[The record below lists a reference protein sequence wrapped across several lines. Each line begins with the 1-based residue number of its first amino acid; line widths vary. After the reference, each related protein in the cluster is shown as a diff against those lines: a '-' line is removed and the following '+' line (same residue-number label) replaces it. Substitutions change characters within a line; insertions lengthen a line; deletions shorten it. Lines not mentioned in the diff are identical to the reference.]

1 MKIRLSLPLLVLMVL
16 LSACGPK
23 NGVSG
28 KKVSERQKQSTSP
41 ARLST
46 LVEPGKSMSLKLG
59 EDIPVRLEYPDSV
72 TVDSV
77 QIFLGGKVIHTL
89 VAQSGFSPGEPVEA
103 RIPTASERTGKSG
116 LRLKIYY
123 QGGLVENQSRQLTFL
138 SDKEPELFSYSVVN
152 EFPHDI
158 KAYTQ
163 GLQYADGW
171 LYEGTGEYGTSSLR
185 KVDLETGKV
194 EKIRSLDPSLFG
206 EGITVM
212 GERIY
217 QLTYKSQVGFVYDK
231 SSFEEIQKVYYQN
244 KEGWGLT
251 HNGKELIMSDGT
263 HVLYFL
269 DPELF
274 TINRQIEVYTHEK
287 RADSLNEL
295 EYINGKI
302 WANRYYTDEIVII
315 DPESGKVEGAINL
328 KGILKSGDRKA
339 STDVLN
345 GIAWDEKG
353 NRLFVTGK
361 FWPKLFEIRLTSLPK

>member
-1 MKIRLSLPLLVLMVL
+1 MTRILFPLLVLLAL

-28 KKVSERQKQSTSP
+28 KKMPPPGRTATP
-41 ARLST
+41 AKLST
-46 LVEPGKSMSLKLG
+46 LVEPGKALSLALG
-59 EDIPVRLEYPDSV
+59 EDIPVRLEYPDSLA
-72 TVDSV
+72 VDSV
-77 QIFLGGKVIHTL
+77 QIYLGGVLIHTL
-89 VAQSGFSPGEPVEA
+89 ESQTGFPAGGPVEA
-103 RIPTASERTGKSG
+103 RIPTGSERTGISG
-116 LRLKIYY
+116 LRLRIYFK
-123 QGGLVENQSRQLTFL
+123 GGLIENQSQQLTFL
-138 SDKEPELFSYSVVN
+138 SDQEPEIYSYSVVN

-163 GLQYADGW
+163 GLQYSDGW
-171 LYEGTGEYGTSSLR
+171 LYEGTGDYGTSSLR
-185 KVDLETGKV
+185 KVELESGKV

-217 QLTYKSQVGFVYDK
+217 QLTYKSQVGFIYNKD
-231 SSFEEIQKVYYQN
+231 SFEEIQKVYYQN

-251 HNGKELIMSDGT
+251 HNGDELIMSDGT

-274 TINRQIEVYTHEK
+274 TINRQIEVYTDK
-287 RADSLNEL
+287 GPAQSLNEL

-315 DPESGKVEGAINL
+315 DPQSGKVEGIIKL
-328 KGILKSGDRKA
+328 KGILKSADRKS

-345 GIAWDEKG
+345 GIAWDEEGK
-353 NRLFVTGK
+353 RLFVTGK
-361 FWPKLFEIRLTSLPK
+361 YWPKLFEIKLTARQK